1 MDVVEKRTHSL
12 RCANIT
18 WNIFLSSLFNHLNGK
33 TRFWKM
39 GPIGVL
45 MAKKDVKVIKWT
57 LTMQKC
63 GLSINLHQLKMKV
76 AKLTQTRPTLFQNG
90 IPSNSWWYQFKL
102 HKHPKLNICRWLE
115 VYKTQGLTPNTCKS
129 FYTNLQ
135 ALYNQNSHVLIM
147 Y

>member
-1 MDVVEKRTHSL
+1 
-12 RCANIT
+12 
-18 WNIFLSSLFNHLNGK
+18 
-33 TRFWKM
+33 M

-90 IPSNSWWYQFKL
+90 IPSNSWWY
-102 HKHPKLNICRWLE
+102 
-115 VYKTQGLTPNTCKS
+115 
-129 FYTNLQ
+129 
-135 ALYNQNSHVLIM
+135 
-147 Y
+147 